1 MLAYVLLG
9 IAQVVGLAL
18 IPAGYPGVWLQ
29 LAAIAAFGWWSG
41 FPEAGVVPL
50 AILTVIALSAEITT
64 FVAAGDRSDPE
75 LRRAGSWTLAGG
87 VGGAMAGHGV
97 PVMGGL
103 FGAVIGA
110 LLGLAVGRVR
120 ERLRRTGN
128 RVRALSPS
136 PTASAMLGLV
146 LRVAAGVVVATVA
159 LLESPAGN

>member
-1 MLAYVLLG
+1 
-9 IAQVVGLAL
+9 
-18 IPAGYPGVWLQ
+18 
-29 LAAIAAFGWWSG
+29 
-41 FPEAGVVPL
+41 
-50 AILTVIALSAEITT
+50 
-64 FVAAGDRSDPE
+64 
-75 LRRAGSWTLAGG
+75 
-87 VGGAMAGHGV
+87 
-97 PVMGGL
+97 MGGL

-110 LLGLAVGRVR
+110 LLGLALGRVR